1 MNQTLKVISLIAG
14 VITLISTLLA
24 IAYRI
29 GCSDTEQK
37 TLNKNV
43 NIHQS
48 DINELKGSMIR
59 LEEKQMQLGQGIGRI
74 EKMLEYR
81 LSKAE

>member
-1 MNQTLKVISLIAG
+1 MNQTLKVMSLIAG
-14 VITLISTLLA
+14 VVTLISTLLA

-59 LEEKQMQLGQGIGRI
+59 LEEKQMQLGQGINRI